1 MSESCFVT
9 PQPQHREPAM
19 NIQTWHDL
27 VRAAEAAKEN
37 PFDFAHKI
45 HFDIDCKTALHACRT
60 NAERWVVYRYTS
72 IYNRRDREHILE
84 TILDHATTKAE
95 CQRVLKHAPILSDLI
110 DRALETSVALL

>member
-1 MSESCFVT
+1 MSESCFVIL
-9 PQPQHREPAM
+9 QPQHREPAM
-19 NIQTWHDL
+19 SIQTWHDL
-27 VRAAEAAKEN
+27 VRAAEAANEN
-37 PFDFAHKI
+37 PFDFAQKV
-45 HFDIDCKTALHACRT
+45 HFNIDCQAALHACRT
-60 NAERWVVYRYTS
+60 NTERWVVYRYTS